1 MWTSANNGA
10 ILRGA
15 GKPIKNWWLWLI
27 DETRGEAVLHSR
39 KQVSPSRG
47 HHWQV
52 KCQSETAAGLLQLL
66 LVGIWI
72 VNTQYPTF
80 SVSIL
85 VPLTSLIYT
94 CTLQVLIEKWASFL
108 FSTERKIILLLTGF
122 VILGGISKEITFNT
136 VGIKPSYSYS
146 RGWEENSLLSA
157 VRPICTSLAFF
168 FLSLNSFSLSE

>member
-1 MWTSANNGA
+1 MEQFYVEQENQWKIGDCGWFMKLEGKRCCTAGNTGLAITRTSLASEVPKWNSSRFA
-10 ILRGA
+10 
-15 GKPIKNWWLWLI
+15 
-27 DETRGEAVLHSR
+27 TTAVGWHMD
-39 KQVSPSRG
+39 
-47 HHWQV
+47 
-52 KCQSETAAGLLQLL
+52 CQHT
-66 LVGIWI
+66 VH
-72 VNTQYPTF
+72 PTF

-108 FSTERKIILLLTGF
+108 FSTERKIVLLLTGF

-157 VRPICTSLAFF
+157 VRPTCTSLAFF